1 MSHRVHS
8 SSFFFW
14 LSRFQPNPIMC
25 LLAQPDP
32 LSILPPF
39 EILQL
44 IGFATG
50 AALHLYLCWLLY
62 QRYGLQRGE
71 RVLLSLGL
79 SIGLWHLGNFA
90 AAIYEAIYRSL
101 QVSGGLWWLKTA
113 NTVAY
118 VALAFL
124 PPTLAQA
131 HFRLWEW
138 LDAGAPRR
146 FFRPLII
153 AGYAPLLILPWVVAK
168 LWSEP
173 YQSPIAKLAALLLP
187 FILWI
192 VFVFGECALIDWR
205 LARQWQTAR
214 ERRFFKVFG
223 ATLLAIGV
231 LFLVTY
237 ILGARNWGAPGR
249 YLELLARLSSIAPT
263 TIVAYF
269 IYRYRYLELLI
280 RRSFVYAVVAAA
292 VMMSYIYGIRRV
304 SLWLEARYGARADVI
319 EALLIL
325 IVLLLAGPLRRLIDK
340 YLQSLFA
347 REVGLYRDLVAQ
359 VGAAAASYSELERFI
374 HFAEQ
379 RLRAALELQQV
390 EIIPANAAPD
400 EAAALI
406 RLAEEQQLT
415 EIEDLALLARLQ
427 AAACYALWREG
438 RVVGLLVARAAP
450 QEFTAEKREVLTVL
464 SGHLAVAIENCQLLE
479 EKVKLERQLAER
491 ERLAVL
497 GQMAATVAHEV
508 KNPLSAIKSITQVMR
523 EDKEVS
529 REYARDLDL
538 INGEVDRLNR
548 TVSQLLSFSRPAV
561 VAAAPLR
568 LREIVGGVL
577 ALTRAETEPRQIKVS
592 VNLLADPSFDG
603 EQTAALKEILLNLVL
618 NAAQAVPNGG
628 AINIESQESP
638 PERLQL
644 SVTDD
649 GSGVP
654 AALQARIFDPFFTT
668 KQRGTGLG
676 LAIVARRVRELDGE
690 IRIVSPVHAG
700 QGARFELALPPAKL
714 RDNISGAAVDLPIK
728 KSA

>member
-1 MSHRVHS
+1 MS
-8 SSFFFW
+8 
-14 LSRFQPNPIMC
+14 
-25 LLAQPDP
+25 LLAPP
-32 LSILPPF
+32 AAPPVSLAPF

-44 IGFATG
+44 VGFATG

-71 RVLLSLGL
+71 RVVLSLGCA
-79 SIGLWHLGNFA
+79 IGLWHLGNLA
-90 AAIYEAIYRSL
+90 AASHQL
-101 QVSGGLWWLKTA
+101 LLDVNGGRWLKTA
-113 NTVAY
+113 NVVAY
-118 VALAFL
+118 VALALL
-124 PPTLAQA
+124 PPTLAHT
-131 HFRLWEW
+131 HFRLWDW
-138 LDAGAPRR
+138 LEPRAPRR
-146 FFRPLII
+146 FFPPLII
-153 AGYAPLLILPWVVAK
+153 AGYVPLALLPWVIRR

-173 YQSPIAKLAALLLP
+173 YQPPIEKLSALLLP
-187 FILWI
+187 FILWL

-223 ATLLAIGV
+223 ATLLAIGA
-231 LFLVTY
+231 LFLLTY
-237 ILGARNWGAPGR
+237 VLGVRNWGMVGR
-249 YLELLARLSSIAPT
+249 YLDLLARLSSIAPT

-292 VMMSYIYGIRRV
+292 VMMIYIYGIRRL

-325 IVLLLAGPLRRLIDK
+325 VVLLLAEPLRRLTDK

-374 HFAEQ
+374 AFAE
-379 RLRAALELQQV
+379 RHLRAALELEAV
-390 EIIPANAAPD
+390 EIIPANTARE
-400 EAAALI
+400 EAAALVRI
-406 RLAEEQQLT
+406 AEENQLT

-427 AAACYALWREG
+427 ATACYALWREG

-450 QEFTAEKREVLTVL
+450 QEFTAEKREVLMVL
-464 SGHLAVAIENCQLLE
+464 AGHLAVAVENCQLLE
-479 EKVKLERQLAER
+479 EKVKLERELAER

-523 EDKEVS
+523 EDDDV
-529 REYARDLDL
+529 RRAYARDLDL

-561 VAAAPLR
+561 VAAAPMSLS
-568 LREIVGGVL
+568 EIVAGVL
-577 ALTRAETEPRQIKVS
+577 ALTRAETEPREMKVA
-592 VNLLADPSFDG
+592 VNLSADPPFDG
-603 EQTAALKEILLNLVL
+603 EQAAALKEILLNLVL
-618 NAAQAVPNGG
+618 NAAQASQHDGE
-628 AINIESQESP
+628 INIESRTSDDG
-638 PERLQL
+638 RLQL

-654 AALQARIFDPFFTT
+654 TSLQGKIFDPFFTT

-676 LAIVARRVRELDGE
+676 LAIVARRVRELEGLIE
-690 IRIVSPVHAG
+690 LTSPTVEG
-700 QGARFELALPPAKL
+700 RGTRFEVTLPVPGAGVELRAPNDKL
-714 RDNISGAAVDLPIK
+714 
-728 KSA
+728 